1 MPEEEMHRSERFH
14 MLGYEPP
21 DESDWVTGLH
31 PMDDL
36 LRGERLPHIW
46 CQGCGLG
53 TALTTFIGALQWL
66 EKNKGWDLDKV
77 AVVSGIGCTGRIAG
91 YVRLDSF
98 HTTHGRA
105 LPFAT
110 GLKIANPELK
120 VVVISGDG
128 DMAGIG
134 GNHFIHAARRNLEL
148 AVICVNNFNYG
159 MTGGQVGP
167 TTPHEARAVTSQYGN
182 FEYPFN
188 LPYLAAASGASFVAR
203 WTVLH
208 ARQLEWTLREALSHP
223 GFSFVEIIAP
233 CSTAYAR
240 WNPEGRGLDPEKLG
254 RRGLETIKFYQKAGR
269 VANGTHPKDADV
281 KVSETGEITEV
292 VEGKFLDDPKPD
304 LMAAI
309 AHLTAASTRLYAAE
323 KKALDERPQLPQRT
337 DHVPRTEVQLGGF
350 GGQGI
355 MSAAR
360 IIGQAA
366 AIYDGLEACFT
377 QSYGP
382 EARGGAAGSQVIISS
397 DPIHHPHLI
406 EPTSMIIMSQGA
418 YAKYVPTLAAGGV
431 LLVDDGLVDL
441 PESHR
446 ADITT
451 FRIPAT
457 HMAEQG
463 GSARA
468 ANTAMLGFWS
478 AIAGIVSKEAMRHA
492 VAESVPT
499 KMVDMNLRV
508 FEAGYA
514 EGIRQKAEQG
524 STHGLQPAGPL
535 ATDGGQA

>member
-1 MPEEEMHRSERFH
+1 MPEEEMHRSERLKL
-14 MLGYEPP
+14 MGYEPP

-31 PMDDL
+31 PMDEL

-53 TALTTFIGALQWL
+53 TALTTFISALQWL
-66 EKNKGWDLDKV
+66 EEKRGWDLDKV

-128 DMAGIG
+128 DIAGIG
-134 GNHFIHAARRNLEL
+134 GNHMIHAARRNLEL
-148 AVICVNNFNYG
+148 TVICVNNFNYG

-167 TTPHEARAVTSQYGN
+167 TTPHEARAVTTQYGN

-208 ARQLEWTLREALSHP
+208 ARQLEWTLREALTHP
-223 GFSFVEIIAP
+223 GFGFVEIIAP

-240 WNPEGRGLDPEKLG
+240 WNPEGRGLDPEHLG
-254 RRGLETIKFYQKAGR
+254 RRGLEVMKFYQVAGK

-281 KVSETGEITEV
+281 RVNEKGEILEII
-292 VEGKFLDDPKPD
+292 EGKFLDDPKPD
-304 LMAAI
+304 LQAAI
-309 AHLTAASTRLYAAE
+309 EQQTAQAGKWWLAE
-323 KKALDERPQLPQRT
+323 KKVLAERSQAHLPPRT
-337 DHVPRTEVQLGGF
+337 DRVPRTEVQLGGF

-355 MSAAR
+355 ISAGR

-366 AIYDGLEACFT
+366 ALYDKLEACFT

-406 EPTSMIIMSQGA
+406 RPTSMIIMSQGA
-418 YAKYVPTLAAGGV
+418 FAKYVPELAPGG
-431 LLVDDGLVDL
+431 LLLIDNGLVVCPTD
-441 PESHR
+441 HR
-446 ADITT
+446 SDITT
-451 FRIPAT
+451 YGLPAT
-457 HMAEQG
+457 ELAERE
-463 GSARA
+463 GSSRA
-468 ANTAMLGFWS
+468 ANTVMLGFW
-478 AIAGIVSKEAMRHA
+478 AAVVGVVSREAMRYS
-492 VAESVPT
+492 VAESVPAKT
-499 KMVDMNLRV
+499 LDLNLRL
-508 FEAGYA
+508 FDIGYERGCELRAAGA
-514 EGIRQKAEQG
+514 K
-524 STHGLQPAGPL
+524 
-535 ATDGGQA
+535 

>member
-1 MPEEEMHRSERFH
+1 MPEEEMHRSERLI
-14 MLGYEPP
+14 MLGYESP
-21 DESDWVTGLH
+21 DESDWITGQH
-31 PMDDL
+31 PMDSL

-66 EKNKGWDLDKV
+66 EKKQGWNLDKV

-110 GLKIANPELK
+110 GLKLANPELK
-120 VVVISGDG
+120 VVVVSGDG
-128 DMAGIG
+128 DIAGIG
-134 GNHFIHAARRNLEL
+134 GNHLIHAARRNLDIT
-148 AVICVNNFNYG
+148 VICVNNFNYG

-208 ARQLEWTLREALSHP
+208 ARQLEWTLREALVHP
-223 GFSFVEIIAP
+223 GFSFVEVIAP

-254 RRGLETIKFYQKAGR
+254 RRGLEIMKYYQKVGKTM
-269 VANGTHPKDADV
+269 NGAHPKDADV
-281 KVSETGEITEV
+281 KVNEKGEIVEII
-292 VEGKFLDDPKPD
+292 EGKFLDEPKPSLKGAMD
-304 LMAAI
+304 QRNEQAGKLW
-309 AHLTAASTRLYAAE
+309 LAE
-323 KKALDERPQLPQRT
+323 KEALDRRVKVAVRM
-337 DHVPRTEVQLGGF
+337 DRIPRTEVQLGGF

-355 MSAAR
+355 LSAGR

-382 EARGGAAGSQVIISS
+382 EARGGAAGSQVMIAS

-406 EPTSMIIMSQGA
+406 QPTSMIMMSQGA
-418 YAKYVPTLAAGGV
+418 YAKYIPTLAPGG
-431 LLVDDGLVDL
+431 LLLIDDSLVTL
-441 PESHR
+441 PADHR
-446 ADITT
+446 TDITT
-451 FRIPAT
+451 RGVPAT
-457 HMAEQG
+457 RIAEEA
-463 GSARA
+463 GSNRA
-468 ANTAMLGFWS
+468 ANTVMLGLW
-478 AIAGIVSKEAMRHA
+478 AAMTGIVSREAMRQA
-492 VAESVPT
+492 IAESVPGRAVELNM
-499 KMVDMNLRV
+499 KV
-508 FEAGYA
+508 FEIGY
-514 EGIRQKAEQG
+514 EQG
-524 STHGLQPAGPL
+524 L
-535 ATDGGQA
+535 ALTGKK

>member
-1 MPEEEMHRSERFH
+1 MSEGEIDSASERSFRLDRSERLKL
-14 MLGYEPP
+14 LGYEPL

-31 PMDDL
+31 PMDEL

-53 TALTTFIGALQWL
+53 TALTTFISTLQWL
-66 EKNKGWDLDKV
+66 EKNQGWDLDKV

-105 LPFAT
+105 IPFAT
-110 GLKIANPELK
+110 GLKLANPELK
-120 VVVISGDG
+120 VIVISGDG
-128 DMAGIG
+128 DIAGIG

-167 TTPHEARAVTSQYGN
+167 TTPHEGHSVTSQYGN

-208 ARQLEWTLREALSHP
+208 ARRLEWTLREALVHP

-240 WNPEGRGLDPEKLG
+240 WNPEGKGLDPEHLG
-254 RRGLETIKFYQKAGR
+254 RRGLETIKFYQQAGR
-269 VANGTHPKDADV
+269 IAHGTHPKDAHVAVND
-281 KVSETGEITEV
+281 KGEITEII
-292 VEGKFLDDPKPD
+292 EGKFLDDPKPD
-304 LMAAI
+304 LQLAIDRLAAQ
-309 AHLTAASTRLYAAE
+309 AERWWLAE
-323 KKALDERPQLPQRT
+323 KKVLDGRPALPTRT

-355 MSAAR
+355 ISAGR

-366 AIYDGLEACFT
+366 ALYDKLEACFT

-382 EARGGAAGSQVIISS
+382 EARGGAAGSQVVIAS

-406 EPTSMIIMSQGA
+406 QPTSMIIMSQGA
-418 YAKYVPTLAAGGV
+418 YVKYVPTLAPGGA
-431 LLVDDGLVDL
+431 LVIDDSLVEL
-441 PESHR
+441 PPDHR
-446 ADITT
+446 QDIKTYSM
-451 FRIPAT
+451 PAT
-457 HMAEQG
+457 KIAEG
-463 GSARA
+463 LGTSRA
-468 ANTAMLGFWS
+468 ANSVMLGFWAAVVGVIS
-478 AIAGIVSKEAMRHA
+478 REAMRYA
-492 VAESVPT
+492 VAESVPGKT
-499 KMVDMNLRV
+499 VDLNLKA
-508 FEAGYA
+508 FDCGYD
-514 EGIRQKAEQG
+514 EGQRQVASLK
-524 STHGLQPAGPL
+524 
-535 ATDGGQA
+535 

>member
-1 MPEEEMHRSERFH
+1 MPEEEMHRSERFR

-31 PMDDL
+31 PMDEL

-66 EKNKGWDLDKV
+66 EKNRGWDLDKV

-128 DMAGIG
+128 DIAGIG
-134 GNHFIHAARRNLEL
+134 GNHFIHAARRNLGL
-148 AVICVNNFNYG
+148 SVICVNNFNYG

-167 TTPHEARAVTSQYGN
+167 TTPHNARAVTSQYGN

-208 ARQLEWTLREALSHP
+208 ARQLEWTLREALAHP
-223 GFSFVEIIAP
+223 GFSFVEVIAP

-254 RRGLETIKFYQKAGR
+254 RRGLETMRFYQRAGR
-269 VANGTHPKDADV
+269 TLNGTHPKDAHV
-281 KVSETGEITEV
+281 RVSETGEIIEI

-309 AHLTAASTRLYAAE
+309 QEQAVAAAKVYAAE
-323 KKALDERPQLPQRT
+323 KKALDERPRLPRRT
-337 DHVPRTEVQLGGF
+337 DSVPRTEVQLGGF

-355 MSAAR
+355 ISAGK

-397 DPIHHPHLI
+397 RPIHHPHLI

-418 YAKYVPTLAAGGV
+418 YAKYVPALAPGGV
-431 LLVDDGLVDL
+431 LLIDEGLVSL

-446 ADITT
+446 QDI
-451 FRIPAT
+451 AT
-457 HMAEQG
+457 YGLRATEIAEKA

-468 ANTAMLGFWS
+468 ANTAILGFWT
-478 AIAGIVSKEAMRHA
+478 AIAGAVSKEAMRHA
-492 VAESVPT
+492 VAESVPG
-499 KMVDMNLRV
+499 KMVEMNLRV
-508 FEAGYA
+508 FEAGYD
-514 EGIRQKAEQG
+514 EGIKALQNARG
-524 STHGLQPAGPL
+524 SLS
-535 ATDGGQA
+535 